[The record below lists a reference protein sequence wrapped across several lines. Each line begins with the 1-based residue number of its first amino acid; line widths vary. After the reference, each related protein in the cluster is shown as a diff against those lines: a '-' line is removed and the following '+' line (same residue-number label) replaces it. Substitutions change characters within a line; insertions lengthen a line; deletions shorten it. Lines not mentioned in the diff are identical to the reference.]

1 MSLEKAI
8 RKTVEYAAKFESNIN
23 RKEIGQRLI
32 SKKVFLKKE
41 IEDGINKIE
50 IKNKKN
56 KWKYIKF
63 KKAKDLADLIGV
75 RFKDILFLGISGSV
89 ASGHPK
95 KNDDIDI
102 LIITKA
108 DTLWKNRLGLRWWI
122 YKNKIP
128 HRGFNKKEVAD
139 QFCFNLWLDERSLTL
154 PQNKQNLKNAVDLI
168 LLKPLINKNK
178 TYEKFMGQNSWAKNF
193 VAVGY
198 TRKKKEKLKIK
209 KNNFWNEI
217 TNWIWFWP
225 QYVYMRRKIDQE
237 KVDLHRAFFH
247 R

>member
-1 MSLEKAI
+1 MSLEKAVQ
-8 RKTVEYAAKFESNIN
+8 KTIEYAAKFKSNIN
-23 RKEIGQRLI
+23 KKEIGQRLI
-32 SKKVFLKKE
+32 SKKVFLEKE
-41 IEDGINKIE
+41 IEEVINKIE
-50 IKNKKN
+50 IRNKKN
-56 KWKYIKF
+56 KWKNTKL
-63 KKAKDLADLIGV
+63 KKAKDLSGLIEV
-75 RFKDILFLGISGSV
+75 KFKDILFLGISGSV

-102 LIITKA
+102 LIVTKA
-108 DTLWKNRLGLRWWI
+108 DTLWKNRLKLRWWI

-139 QFCFNLWLDERSLTL
+139 QFCFNLWLDEKSLTL

-178 TYEKFMGQNSWAKNF
+178 TYEKFMGQNSWARKF

-198 TRKKKEKLKIK
+198 GRKKKEKV
-209 KNNFWNEI
+209 KNRKYNFLNRI
-217 TNWIWFWP
+217 TNWCYFWP
-225 QYVYMRRKIDQE
+225 QYIYMKRKIDRE
-237 KVDLHRAFFH
+237 EVDLHRAFFH